1 MLFKNINARY
11 IFDLKYLTP
20 ILPNEQALRSTRL
33 IGSQSH
39 TVHVRCIPLIPH
51 GACTGTCY
59 VFFFSAHTFGRYI
72 DEMFTC
78 QDECSTIYRKWEI
91 ITMSR
96 DILVQISIDGNNYI
110 GTFSACKLIQ

>member
-33 IGSQSH
+33 IGSKSH

-51 GACTGTCY
+51 GACTDLYMY
-59 VFFFSAHTFGRYI
+59 VFFSAICTYVRTLHP
-72 DEMFTC
+72 
-78 QDECSTIYRKWEI
+78 
-91 ITMSR
+91 
-96 DILVQISIDGNNYI
+96 
-110 GTFSACKLIQ
+110 